1 MTIYRRIGNTEDFQA
16 WLDSLPRDG
25 TFHEMRTNEMVKL
38 GVSLGFIDT
47 QNKGRIRVVS
57 SGKQV
62 FTDDP
67 HLTPIALFDAFP
79 DIFVAF
85 CNTGV
90 WVRKPRKAK

>member
-47 QNKGRIRVVS
+47 QNKVG
-57 SGKQV
+57 SGSCPAENKCSQM
-62 FTDDP
+62 T
-67 HLTPIALFDAFP
+67 HT
-79 DIFVAF
+79 
-85 CNTGV
+85 
-90 WVRKPRKAK
+90 